1 LLQKLKAM
9 KKILVLFAV
18 LMIGVTMSAQT
29 VIRSD
34 EVRTVT
40 IDSMLVSGELVNK
53 DYYGKDF
60 FENVQLQVSADTTT
74 GTGTGDV
81 VVDFILYG
89 SLNNSD
95 WNAIDTLAI
104 SGTDDNVGYLGKTA
118 IWYDYLRL
126 AIDVN
131 GTGDSVTVGYQ
142 LLFDVNQ

>member
-1 LLQKLKAM
+1 MKRLLFIFA
-9 KKILVLFAV
+9 ILAAGFA
-18 LMIGVTMSAQT
+18 LSAQT
-29 VIRSD
+29 VIRED
-34 EVRTVT
+34 QTRTVT
-40 IDSMLVSGELVNK
+40 IDTMLISGELVNK
-53 DYYGKDF
+53 DYYAKDF
-60 FENVQLQVSADTTT
+60 FENVNLQVAADTAD

-89 SLNNSD
+89 SLNNAD

-131 GTGDSVTVGYQ
+131 GTGDSVDVTYNI
-142 LLFDVNQ
+142 LFDVNQ

>member
-1 LLQKLKAM
+1 MKRLLFIFA
-9 KKILVLFAV
+9 ILALGFVAV
-18 LMIGVTMSAQT
+18 SAQT
-29 VIRSD
+29 VVKTD
-34 EVRTVT
+34 QVVTATVDT
-40 IDSMLVSGELVNK
+40 MLVSGELVNV
-53 DYYGKDF
+53 DFYGKDW
-60 FENVQLQVSADTTT
+60 FENANLQVTADTAD

-131 GTGDSVTVGYQ
+131 GTGDSVDVTYH
-142 LLFDVNQ
+142 LLLDVNQ